1 MTFISHRGAAGIKK
15 ENSLDAI
22 KAGHSY
28 KPSYVEVD
36 IHHTKDGQFVIYHG
50 SMKAAY
56 LGKNIDET
64 YDALKNRVPDVLTL
78 KEFIKNAPVRAYML
92 DIKIRT
98 ANNELIKELKK
109 MPKEMRAVFSSPH
122 PKTLQA
128 LKNAFPDSKTF
139 ISQPYQEGPIRPL
152 DLARQYNFD
161 GICLNKWWIGPF
173 VVRACRMSN
182 KQILTYTV
190 DRGFTMKVIKKFF
203 PDVTIITNRPDRYKT
218 IFSTRKKLLKK

>member
-1 MTFISHRGAAGIKK
+1 MTFISHRGAAGLKK

-28 KPSYVEVD
+28 KPSYVEID

-64 YDALKNRVPDVLTL
+64 YATLKKRIPEVLTL
-78 KEFIKNAPVRAYML
+78 KEFIQNAPSRAYML

-98 ANNELIKELKK
+98 ANEDLIKELKG
-109 MPKEMRAVFSSPH
+109 MPASMRAIFTSPH
-122 PKTLQA
+122 PKTLLA
-128 LKNAFPDSKTF
+128 LKNAFPTSKTF

-152 DLARQYNFD
+152 DLARQYGFD
-161 GICLNKWWIGPF
+161 GICLNKWWVGPI
-173 VVRACRMSN
+173 VVRACKMSN
-182 KQILTYTV
+182 KQILTYTI
-190 DRGFTMKVIKKFF
+190 DRGITMRIIKKFF
-203 PDVTIITNRPDRYKT
+203 PDVTIITNRPDRYRH
-218 IFSTRKKLLKK
+218 IFLTRKKLLKK